1 MDFKID
7 LKKLTSDELWQEISA
22 QQNIET
28 EITLPDYCSDIK
40 RILKCILRPGI
51 NNLSL
56 SGENANATGK
66 VSLKLIYVNEKDK
79 IDCYEGSEDLSASA
93 IIKDLPEGAQLSAVP
108 KVNYVNCRAVSQRK
122 ITVEGNIAVLLRIF
136 TDKTRELPE
145 SAEGSGVQC
154 RKRQVQYENLICRK
168 EKVFDMGE
176 TAKVSQGKAPVGK
189 ILRVSSRATLDSKK
203 AVADKLLIK
212 GELYTEILY
221 LSEDEEG
228 RVDKMTH
235 SMPVS
240 QIIDMPGIGEDSL
253 CSVILKVRHISV
265 QRKADSSSQGRL
277 IEIAAKCSAAVKC
290 SEIKTAYIIDDCYS
304 ITHDVQDEYSLEEFT
319 FPVHTMDEQKTVV
332 CSLDMPTDIS
342 GILDIWCSDLTADMK
357 GKNDMATANCTA
369 TLGVL
374 YLDGKGVP
382 SFSEKNAEFA
392 INCKLKD
399 SYEYLRCELDTQVRD
414 IEWKIASKDKIEA
427 KMKVGVLCTVSGS
440 DSMRVLKNMKILG
453 EKKST
458 DDTALTLYFC
468 NKDENLWDIAKKYN
482 TTKEAICQENSID
495 GDVTEKD
502 EMILIPWVG

>member
-1 MDFKID
+1 MDFKI
-7 LKKLTSDELWQEISA
+7 KQQKLTCDELWHEISA

-51 NNLSL
+51 NNISI
-56 SGENANATGK
+56 SGENVGATGK

-93 IIKDLPEGAQLSAVP
+93 IVKDLPEGAQLSATA

-122 ITVEGNIAVLLRIF
+122 ITVEGNIAVLFRIF
-136 TDKTRELPE
+136 TDKTKELPE

-154 RKRQVQYENLICRK
+154 RKKQMQYENLICRK

-176 TAKVSQGKAPVGK
+176 TAKVPQGKAPVGK

-212 GELYTEILY
+212 GDLYTEILY

-228 RVDKMTH
+228 KVDKMIH
-235 SMPVS
+235 SMPIS
-240 QIIDMPGIGEDSL
+240 QIIDMPGIEENSL
-253 CSVILKVRHISV
+253 CSVILKVRQISA

-290 SEIKTAYIIDDCYS
+290 SEIKTACVIDDCYS
-304 ITHDVQDEYSLEEFT
+304 ISHDIEGEYSLEEFT

-332 CSLDMPTDIS
+332 CNVDMS
-342 GILDIWCSDLTADMK
+342 SEVSNVLHIWCSDLSFDMK
-357 GKNDMATANCTA
+357 GKNDKATANCTA

-374 YLDGKGVP
+374 YLDSKGVP
-382 SFSEKNAEFA
+382 AFSEKNADFE

-399 SYEYLRCELDTQVRD
+399 SYEYLKCDLETQVRD
-414 IEWKIASKDKIEA
+414 IEWKITGKDKLEV
-427 KMKVGVLCTVSGS
+427 KMKIGVLCNISS
-440 DSMRVLKNMKILG
+440 SESMRVIKNVRVLT
-453 EKKST
+453 EKKSA

-468 NKDENLWDIAKKYN
+468 TKDEDLWDIAKKYN
-482 TTKEAICQENSID
+482 TTKEAIQAENSIA

-502 EMILIPWVG
+502 DMILIPWVG